1 MITQQDLDDMG
12 MSYYTPPQT
21 YQTPMDMVKE
31 FSRVLDQ
38 KPDPVL
44 YIKLILEEFSEFWDE
59 VEEAHRDYQLIDPAK
74 ALKELADLVY
84 VCYGYANAMGYN
96 LDEALRRVHENN
108 LGRCLQPDGSVKRRA
123 DGKILKNE
131 DYPKVKLDDLMGQP
145 L

>member
-1 MITQQDLDDMG
+1 
-12 MSYYTPPQT
+12 
-21 YQTPMDMVKE
+21 
-31 FSRVLDQ
+31 
-38 KPDPVL
+38 
-44 YIKLILEEFSEFWDE
+44 
-59 VEEAHRDYQLIDPAK
+59 
-74 ALKELADLVY
+74 VY

-131 DYPKVKLDDLMGQP
+131 DYPKVKLDDLIGQT

>member
-44 YIKLILEEFSEFWDE
+44 YADLIEEEYGEWIESRVDDPHKII
-59 VEEAHRDYQLIDPAK
+59 EELMEAE
-74 ALKELADLVY
+74 LKELADLVY

-123 DGKILKNE
+123 DGKILKNK
-131 DYPKVKLDDLMGQP
+131 DYPKVRLDDLIGQP

>member
-12 MSYYTPPQT
+12 FSYYTPPQT
-21 YQTPMDMVKE
+21 YQTPMDMVRE

-38 KPDPVL
+38 KPNPNL
-44 YIKLILEEFSEFWDE
+44 YVKLIGEEFDE
-59 VEEAHRDYQLIDPAK
+59 WMNEEWHRGSTDHRPAEE
-74 ALKELADLVY
+74 LKELADLVY

-131 DYPKVKLDDLMGQP
+131 DYPKVKLDDLIGQP

>member
-38 KPDPVL
+38 KPNSLLYADLIEEEYEEWIESRVDDPHK
-44 YIKLILEEFSEFWDE
+44 IIEELM
-59 VEEAHRDYQLIDPAK
+59 EAE
-74 ALKELADLVY
+74 LKELADLVY

-131 DYPKVKLDDLMGQP
+131 DYPKVKLDDLIRGKG
-145 L
+145 

>member
-38 KPDPVL
+38 NPDPTL
-44 YIKLILEEFSEFWDE
+44 YTKLINEEFIEWG
-59 VEEAHRDYQLIDPAK
+59 EECWRRDSYDHKTSAD
-74 ALKELADLVY
+74 LKELADLVY

-131 DYPKVKLDDLMGQP
+131 DYPKVKLDDLIGQP